1 MELKK
6 IKKLVIVGAGET
18 AEIAYE
24 YFMYDSEYEVVA
36 FSVESQYLEK
46 EKLFDLP
53 VVPFEDVEN
62 YYPPNFHEVF
72 VAVSYT
78 QLNRVR
84 TRLYHLVKQKG
95 FKVASYISSK
105 AFIWRN
111 VEIGENCFI
120 FENNVIQYQVKI
132 GNNVVIW
139 SGNHIGHHSVVG
151 DNCFISS
158 HVVISGFC
166 EIGENSF
173 LGVNATLANN
183 LKIGKDNWIGPNTA
197 IMKSTGDG
205 DLYRTPQPEAAQIS
219 APRFFKVDK

>member
-62 YYPPNFHEVF
+62 HYPPNFHEVF

-132 GNNVVIW
+132 GNNVVLW
-139 SGNHIGHHSVVG
+139 SGNHIGHQSNIH

-158 HVVISGFC
+158 QVVISGYC
-166 EIGENSF
+166 EIGENCF
-173 LGVNATLANN
+173 LGVNSCLADHV
-183 LKIGKDNWIGPNTA
+183 KVGKDCVIGAGAVVTKNTEHEK
-197 IMKSTGDG
+197 IYKGNPVQESK
-205 DLYRTPQPEAAQIS
+205 IS
-219 APRFFKVDK
+219 SLKFFKVN